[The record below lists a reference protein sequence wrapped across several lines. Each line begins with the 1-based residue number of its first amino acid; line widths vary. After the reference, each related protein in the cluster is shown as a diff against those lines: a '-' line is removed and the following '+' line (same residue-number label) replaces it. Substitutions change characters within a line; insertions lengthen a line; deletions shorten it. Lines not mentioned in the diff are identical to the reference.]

1 MKRRERLSVKDRR
14 LLKETLKELN
24 RQGRLQEEKLA
35 KQHGSTS
42 VYQHSINVAYLSL
55 WLAGR
60 LPLRTDRRALVR
72 GALLH
77 DYFLYDWH
85 KKDDGHRWHGFRH
98 GKTAARNAKQ
108 DYRLNRLEEYII
120 ARHMFPLT
128 VLPPK
133 SKEGWMVCLA
143 DKWCAAEETVRRF
156 SDFSKAEG
164 SLINKRRGSIKKRDL
179 RESKTSFFY
188 FCKRKS
194 PCKRKGKK
202 RMTGIEPASKAWE
215 AFILPMNYIRTD
227 LFVTKSLYSE
237 LLLM

>member
-1 MKRRERLSVKDRR
+1 MKRNERLSAKDRK

-98 GKTAARNAKQ
+98 GKTAARNAKR

-156 SDFSKAEG
+156 SEFSEKEG
-164 SLINKRRGSIKKRDL
+164 SLINKKERKHKKAR
-179 RESKTSFFY
+179 S
-188 FCKRKS
+188 
-194 PCKRKGKK
+194 
-202 RMTGIEPASKAWE
+202 
-215 AFILPMNYIRTD
+215 
-227 LFVTKSLYSE
+227 
-237 LLLM
+237 